1 MSEFKLMLYIF
12 LGFVVLIFICYGGVG
27 ATIDLFKKIFKKEK
41 PRNINDDIVVTYTPI
56 NITPRT
62 ADEEPYIIWI
72 DAGNGL
78 LKKKIPTC
86 PNCGGEL
93 MKKRYSDEVTCHYC
107 GEVFKKERKL
117 CEMD

>member
-1 MSEFKLMLYIF
+1 MSELRLMIYIF
-12 LGFVVLIFICYGGVG
+12 LGFAVLIFICYGGIG
-27 ATIDLFKKIFKKEK
+27 ATIDLFKKIFKKEE
-41 PRNINDDIVVTYTPI
+41 PRNIDDDIVITRT
-56 NITPRT
+56 NITT
-62 ADEEPYIIWI
+62 ADEEPYIIWV

-117 CEMD
+117 WEME